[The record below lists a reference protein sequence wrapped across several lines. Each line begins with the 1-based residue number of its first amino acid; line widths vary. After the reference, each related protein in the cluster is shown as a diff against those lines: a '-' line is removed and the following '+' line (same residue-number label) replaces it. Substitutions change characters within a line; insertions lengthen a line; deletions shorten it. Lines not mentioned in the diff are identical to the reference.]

1 MQCLHLRDMWWSAVG
16 GAGGANKGGF
26 VLGDSRLVHLE
37 ALGDDDA
44 GSGQHSPP
52 GVDELVCAVL
62 LHGGGVLAQTQ
73 RVVAIAAPA

>member
-1 MQCLHLRDMWWSAVG
+1 MHCLHLRDMQWSAVG
-16 GAGGANKGGF
+16 GAGGANKGGS
-26 VLGDSRLVHLE
+26 VGDGRLAHLE

-73 RVVAIAAPA
+73 RVIAVAAPA